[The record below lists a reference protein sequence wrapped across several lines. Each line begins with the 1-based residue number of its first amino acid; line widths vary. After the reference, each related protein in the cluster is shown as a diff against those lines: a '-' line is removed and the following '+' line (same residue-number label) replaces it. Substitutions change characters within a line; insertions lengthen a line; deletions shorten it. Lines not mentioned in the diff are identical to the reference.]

1 MSVFVGKMLQAGK
14 YSLDQVLGEG
24 GFGITFKATHHSLH
38 QIVVIK
44 TLKPG
49 PDSSPQF
56 ADVKRQFQ
64 DEGRRLAKCVHPHIV
79 KVNDFFIEEDIP
91 YLVMEYI
98 PGQTLEQLVFP
109 DRPLSEAIAIHYIR
123 QIGLALQVIH
133 QNGLLHRDVKPQNI
147 LLRQGTQD
155 VVLIDFGIAREFTQ
169 GITQV
174 HTSLISTGYAPIE
187 QYLASAHRTP
197 ATDVYGLAA
206 TLYALLTAQ
215 VPIASILRDRQPM
228 PTPKDWRPELSAA
241 INQAVLRGMALEAEH
256 RPANIPAWLALL
268 PAPQSSEPEPAI
280 SSATI
285 AVSPA
290 ITSAP
295 RAIQSPATVS
305 RPGLL
310 GCLGLAI
317 VGTAVAAAAGAVKFY
332 SRQPDV
338 ASNSSPIPSLQPS
351 GVNSGPSEPPPSP
364 LPSNTVSPVSP
375 ADSPWPESSLP
386 VPPSESPVANLPTIP
401 GFPTGTPEAEIE
413 RQLGTPTQRGD
424 GYWRN
429 TRSAL
434 YELVPDQV
442 TLAYLYDLTT
452 NRVRQTEASFA
463 RSMDH
468 SIVLGVLKG
477 MLGGTLPPRI
487 AEAFDKV
494 WRRASDRYPFKLG
507 NLEGVVERHER
518 DRVYIGVWEADL
530 HS

>member
-1 MSVFVGKMLQAGK
+1 MSVFVGKTLQAGK
-14 YSLDQVLGEG
+14 YSLDQILGEG

-38 QIVVIK
+38 QVMVIK

-49 PDSSPQF
+49 PESSSQF

-98 PGQTLEQLVFP
+98 PGQTLEQVVFP
-109 DRPLSEAIAIHYIR
+109 DQPLPEAIAIHYIQ
-123 QIGLALQVIH
+123 QIGSALQVVH
-133 QNGLLHRDVKPQNI
+133 HNGLLHRDVKPQNI
-147 LLRQGTQD
+147 VLRQGTQE

-169 GITQV
+169 GVTQV

-228 PTPKDWRPELSAA
+228 PSPKDWRPDLSAA
-241 INQAVLRGMALEAEH
+241 INQAVLRGMALEAEY
-256 RPANIPAWLALL
+256 RPATIPEWLALL
-268 PAPQSSEPEPAI
+268 PTPQTSEPESPTP
-280 SSATI
+280 SATI
-285 AVSPA
+285 AVNPA
-290 ITSAP
+290 TPASQM
-295 RAIQSPATVS
+295 IQSPATVS
-305 RPGLL
+305 RPWLL

-317 VGTAVAAAAGAVKFY
+317 VGTAVAAAVGAVKFY
-332 SRQPDV
+332 SRQSEVVSDATPI
-338 ASNSSPIPSLQPS
+338 ASIQ
-351 GVNSGPSEPPPSP
+351 PSEPTESSAPPSP
-364 LPSNTVSPVSP
+364 QPSSSLSPVPSAESP
-375 ADSPWPESSLP
+375 APDPSVPI
-386 VPPSESPVANLPTIP
+386 PPSPSPDATLPTIP

-413 RQLGTPTQRGD
+413 RQLGIPTQRGD

-442 TLAYLYDLTT
+442 TLAYLYDLQT

-477 MLGGTLPPRI
+477 MLGGTLPPRV